1 MNRVGASVGAVAV
14 LACAAFIAS
23 ALSPRTEAKG
33 SAGSQERVAVP
44 VVLTVIDGEIVHRGD
59 G

>member
-1 MNRVGASVGAVAV
+1 LFA
-14 LACAAFIAS
+14 
-23 ALSPRTEAKG
+23 RTEAKG
-33 SAGSQERVAVP
+33 PAGSQERVAVP